1 MLVEAGKVSE
11 FEDRKG
17 KAVSK
22 GGLTAGVFKLK
33 DKFYAVN
40 NVCPHQQCPL
50 SDGEVDDRY
59 GGHYIVCSCH
69 GWEFNVKDGKGPP
82 GHPDS
87 VDSYQTVVKD
97 DKVYVDLPVS
107 HDKGES
113 KNPLETYLDPYKRT
127 KDNHDPKFAA
137 IQKRAITGEPMGVS
151 PMSTT
156 LPVPKFESILF
167 RGAQLDT
174 FPLLEGEEVN
184 MKTVIGKNAK
194 VPLELDIP
202 FFVSHMS
209 FGALSKEAKTA
220 LAKGASAT
228 GTAIG
233 SGEGG
238 ILPEERQA
246 AEKYIY
252 EWSPAH
258 FTQKLENVKNVDAVE
273 LKFGQGTKPGMGGH
287 LTKEKITDELA
298 KIRGIPKIE
307 DSIAP
312 SRFENIKNAKDIK
325 ALVDELR
332 KESKG
337 KPIGIKF
344 SAGHIEKDLVIALKA
359 EPDFI
364 TIDGRGGGTGA
375 SSKLIRDNYTVPTV
389 IALAKAVKYL
399 EKKKSKVDLVIT
411 GGLRDSMDVAKALS
425 MGATAVALATSA
437 LMGIGCQQ
445 YRTCDTG
452 NCPVGITTH
461 REDLRERFDVEKSA
475 QRLTNFFN
483 ATREE
488 LKLICQTN
496 GKNDVHKL
504 AWSDIFTTDYGMHK
518 MTGIDLP

>member
-17 KAVSK
+17 KAVTK
-22 GGLTAGVFKLK
+22 GGLTAGVFKFK

-40 NVCPHQQCPL
+40 NVCPHMQCPL
-50 SDGEVDDRY
+50 SDGMVDDRY
-59 GGHYIVCSCH
+59 GGHYIVCACH
-69 GWEFNVKDGKGPP
+69 GWEFNVKDGSGAP
-82 GHPDS
+82 GHSDK
-87 VDSYQTVVKD
+87 VESYPTVVKD
-97 DKVYVDLPVS
+97 DIVYVDLPIS
-107 HDKGES
+107 HDNDVVKSE
-113 KNPLETYLDPYKRT
+113 LEEYLDPYKRS
-127 KDNHDPKFAA
+127 KDKHDPKFSA
-137 IQKRAITGEPMGVS
+137 IQQRAITGEPVGVS
-151 PMSTT
+151 PMSTKIA
-156 LPVPKFESILF
+156 VPKFESILF
-167 RGAQLDT
+167 RGAQLAT
-174 FPLLEGEEVN
+174 FPLLEEEEVN
-184 MKTVIGKNAK
+184 MKTVIGKKAK
-194 VPLELDIP
+194 VPLELEIP

-209 FGALSKEAKTA
+209 FGALSIEAKTA

-238 ILPEERQA
+238 LLPEERQA

-252 EWSPAH
+252 EWTPAS
-258 FTQKLENVKNVDAVE
+258 FTQKLENVKDVDAIE

-287 LTKEKITDELA
+287 LTQEKITE
-298 KIRGIPKIE
+298 KIMKVRGIPNTE
-307 DSIAP
+307 DFIAP
-312 SRFENIKNAKDIK
+312 SRFENIKSAKDIK

-344 SAGHIEKDLVIALKA
+344 AAGHVEKDLAVALKA

-375 SSKLIRDNYTVPTV
+375 SSKIIKDNYTVPAV
-389 IALAKAVKYL
+389 IALAIAGKYL
-399 EKKKSKVDLVIT
+399 KKKKSKVDLVIT
-411 GGLRDSMDVAKALS
+411 GGLRDSMDVAKSLA
-425 MGATAVALATSA
+425 MGVTACALATAS

-445 YRTCDTG
+445 YRTCHTG

-461 REDLRERFDVEKSA
+461 REDLRERFDVEKSSK
-475 QRLTNFFN
+475 RLTNFFN
-483 ATREE
+483 ATRAE

-504 AWSDIFTTDYGMHK
+504 EWSDIFTTDYSMHK